1 MEHIRFAERLV
12 MAGFRYAYGI
22 STADITGNGTLDLV
36 AADTDAGLYWFEDD
50 GKGNFSQRTG
60 ERLKRHAIADINNDG
75 RPEIVIVDNIN
86 RSLLWFEYSSDLRV
100 RQSWKYHYITEGG
113 LPGAYDVAIA
123 NFDGDGNLDV
133 AISS

>member
-1 MEHIRFAERLV
+1 MEHIRFAEHLV

-22 STADITGNGTLDLV
+22 SAADITGNGTLDLV

-86 RSLLWFEYSSDLRV
+86 RSLLWFEYSSDHYSGRELRPPGFPL
-100 RQSWKYHYITEGG
+100 GG
-113 LPGAYDVAIA
+113 LFFLRADATQTPVPEHTARA
-123 NFDGDGNLDV
+123 
-133 AISS
+133 